1 MVLSERATGV
11 AEMFDHERLDVYKL
25 ELSFIAWVTGL
36 IKDVKKAPDVSVA
49 EVCDQ
54 LDRSS
59 LSSLLNTAE
68 GNGKR
73 QRHLR
78 ARYFDDARGSA
89 TESAA
94 CLDAIVA
101 KGAVI
106 PERVQAGKEML
117 VRIVQMLTKMVERFS
132 NAVSEGEEPYGPTK
146 KKTEDEDDDE
156 DDKVAF

>member
-1 MVLSERATGV
+1 ML
-11 AEMFDHERLDVYKL
+11 DHEQLDVYKL
-25 ELSFIAWVTGL
+25 ELSFIAWVTAL
-36 IKDVKKAPDVSVA
+36 IKEAKKAPDVSVA

-106 PERVQAGKEML
+106 PERTQAGKDML
-117 VRIVQMLTKMVERFS
+117 IRIVQMLTRMVERFS
-132 NAVSEGEEPYGPTK
+132 NNVSEGEGTYKSTNA
-146 KKTEDEDDDE
+146 TAEDEDDDE
-156 DDKVAF
+156 DESKLRSD

>member
-1 MVLSERATGV
+1 VSEAL
-11 AEMFDHERLDVYKL
+11 DHERLDVYKL
-25 ELSFIAWVTGL
+25 ELSFISWVTAL
-36 IKDVKKAPDVSVA
+36 IQEAKKARDVSVA
-49 EVCDQ
+49 EVRDQ

-101 KGAVI
+101 KGAAS
-106 PERVQAGKEML
+106 PERIQAGKDML
-117 VRIVQMLTKMVERFS
+117 LRIVQMLTKMVERFS
-132 NAVSEGEEPYGPTK
+132 NNVSEGEETYNT
-146 KKTEDEDDDE
+146 TNATAEDEDDDE
-156 DDKVAF
+156 DEDEDDSKARSQ

>member
-1 MVLSERATGV
+1 MS
-11 AEMFDHERLDVYKL
+11 EMFDHERLDVYRL
-25 ELSFIAWVTGL
+25 ELHFITWVTDF
-36 IKDVKKAPDVSVA
+36 IKDAKKSHDVSLS

-89 TESAA
+89 AESAA
-94 CLDAIVA
+94 CLDAVVA
-101 KGAVI
+101 KGAMTAGRAQ
-106 PERVQAGKEML
+106 EGKEML
-117 VRIVQMLTKMVERFS
+117 RRIVEMLTKLVERYS
-132 NAVSEGEEPYGPTK
+132 NKVN
-146 KKTEDEDDDE
+146 EDEEAYAPTHEAKASGRGRARAREKD
-156 DDKVAF
+156 

>member
-1 MVLSERATGV
+1 
-11 AEMFDHERLDVYKL
+11 MFDHERLDVYTL
-25 ELSFIAWVTGL
+25 ELSFIGWVADL
-36 IKDVKKAPDVSVA
+36 IKEVKKAPDVSVA

-54 LDRSS
+54 LDRAS

-89 TESAA
+89 TECAA

-101 KGAVI
+101 KGTVI
-106 PERVQAGKEML
+106 PGRIQAGKEML
-117 VRIVQMLTKMVERFS
+117 LRIVQMLTKMVERFS
-132 NAVSEGEEPYGPTK
+132 NTVSEAKGTYEVTNAT
-146 KKTEDEDDDE
+146 TEDEDDDE
-156 DDKVAF
+156 DDSKTRSR

>member
-1 MVLSERATGV
+1 MSEAL
-11 AEMFDHERLDVYKL
+11 DHESLDVYKL
-25 ELSFIAWVTGL
+25 ELSFISWVTAL
-36 IKDVKKAPDVSVA
+36 IQEAKKARDVSVA
-49 EVCDQ
+49 EVRDQ

-101 KGAVI
+101 KGAAS
-106 PERVQAGKEML
+106 PERIQAGKDML
-117 VRIVQMLTKMVERFS
+117 LRIVQMLTKMVERFS
-132 NAVSEGEEPYGPTK
+132 NNVSEGEETYNT
-146 KKTEDEDDDE
+146 TNATAEDEDDDE
-156 DDKVAF
+156 DEDEDDSKARSQ

>member
-1 MVLSERATGV
+1 MPENL
-11 AEMFDHERLDVYKL
+11 DHENLDVYKL
-25 ELSFIAWVTGL
+25 ELSFIAWVTVL
-36 IKDVKKAPDVSVA
+36 IQEARKAHDASMA

-89 TESAA
+89 AESAA

-101 KGAVI
+101 KGAMI
-106 PERVQAGKEML
+106 PERIQAGKEKL
-117 VRIVQMLTKMVERFS
+117 VRIVQMLTRMVERFS
-132 NAVSEGEEPYGPTK
+132 NTVSEREEKYNATA
-146 KKTEDEDDDE
+146 EDDDE
-156 DDKVAF
+156 DEDDSPLRSR

>member
-1 MVLSERATGV
+1 VSEAL
-11 AEMFDHERLDVYKL
+11 DHESLDVYKL
-25 ELSFIAWVTGL
+25 ELSFISWVTAL
-36 IKDVKKAPDVSVA
+36 IQEAKKARDVSVA
-49 EVCDQ
+49 EVRDQ

-101 KGAVI
+101 KGAAS
-106 PERVQAGKEML
+106 PERIQAGKDML
-117 VRIVQMLTKMVERFS
+117 LRIVQMLTKMVERFS
-132 NAVSEGEEPYGPTK
+132 NNVSEGEETYNT
-146 KKTEDEDDDE
+146 TNATAEDEDDDE
-156 DDKVAF
+156 DEDEDDSKARSQ